1 MSTSATRTI
10 ATIHITAT
18 VAIMAAI
25 MAMDAG
31 DTGADTELITG
42 ADTAVTTGG
51 MIPAIT
57 TIIPAVTFGTMTIT
71 TTCLAATTFILK
83 VIGTITR

>member
-10 ATIHITAT
+10 ATIQITAT
-18 VAIMAAI
+18 VAIMAAV
-25 MAMDAG
+25 MAMDTG

-57 TIIPAVTFGTMTIT
+57 TTIAAVTFRTMTIT
-71 TTCLAATTFILK
+71 TTCLATTTFIPK